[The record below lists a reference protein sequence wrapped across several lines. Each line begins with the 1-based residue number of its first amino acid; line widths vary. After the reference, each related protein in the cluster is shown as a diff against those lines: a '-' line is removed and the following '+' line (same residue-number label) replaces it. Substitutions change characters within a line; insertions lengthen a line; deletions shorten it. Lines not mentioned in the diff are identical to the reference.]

1 MLNAVSCC
9 FWMSE
14 MFCGMVEER
23 RDAPGSGEKTAFQRR
38 LLELYLKTV
47 NTIAQK
53 RIMLLPKK
61 TIALLKCESYCLL
74 YREDYY

>member
-53 RIMLLPKK
+53 GQYYCPK
-61 TIALLKCESYCLL
+61 TDNAIAK
-74 YREDYY
+74 EDYRLIKM

>member
-1 MLNAVSCC
+1 
-9 FWMSE
+9 MSE
-14 MFCGMVEER
+14 MFCGMVEEG

-53 RIMLLPKK
+53 RIMLLPK
-61 TIALLKCESYCLL
+61 EDYCLIIM
-74 YREDYY
+74 